1 MHDLTPPG
9 LTIAPRSVPK
19 GLAFEIADLVLV
31 SGWAAFHD
39 FPMSVCLDHGAEDE
53 EYEEVIAF
61 RTEIRPLCR
70 LIMWRNAE
78 AVFIQ
83 PLLGKTQR
91 HRSVAEALESLLVKQ
106 PVVLTDIVAAAWPV
120 NARLA

>member
-1 MHDLTPPG
+1 MRDLTLSA
-9 LTIAPRSVPK
+9 LTVAPRSVPK
-19 GLAFEIADLVLV
+19 GLAFEIADLILT

-39 FPMSVCLDHGAEDE
+39 VPMAVCLDHGAEDE

-61 RTEIRPLCR
+61 RTEKSPLCR
-70 LIMWRNAE
+70 LIIWRNAD

-91 HRSVAEALESLLVKQ
+91 HGSVAEALESLLVKP
-106 PVVLTDIVAAAWPV
+106 PVVLTDIVAAAWPAD
-120 NARLA
+120 ARPA